1 MAATPTLPS
10 MRPGH
15 GLLGP
20 TGEAG
25 DRIQDRIGAFRLLQE
40 VVFITIFARKH
51 KIRPDTLGRQERSL
65 QLGREEQIDGC
76 G

>member
-1 MAATPTLPS
+1 MVATPTLPRL
-10 MRPGH
+10 RPGH

-40 VVFITIFARKH
+40 VVFLIIFTRQH
-51 KIRPDTLGRQERSL
+51 KIRSWTP
-65 QLGREEQIDGC
+65 
-76 G
+76 